1 MIRNICSVEV
11 VMNIGSTTGSTFA
24 TAAYGV
30 SQGTEQVAKAAQT
43 VVETTTERPVEGTG
57 DLASAMTDMKQGQQ
71 ATDANA
77 KVLQA
82 ADRQLGSLID
92 TQA

>member
-1 MIRNICSVEV
+1 
-11 VMNIGSTTGSTFA
+11 MNIGSTAGSTFA
-24 TAAYGV
+24 NAAYGV
-30 SQGTEQVAKAAQT
+30 NQGTEQVAKAAQT
-43 VVETTTERPVEGTG
+43 VVETTTERPVEGTA

>member
-1 MIRNICSVEV
+1 
-11 VMNIGSTTGSTFA
+11 MNIGSTAGSTFSN
-24 TAAYGV
+24 AAYGL
-30 SQGTEQVAKAAQT
+30 SQATEQVTKAAQT
-43 VVETTTERPVEGTG
+43 VVDTTTERSVEGTD

-77 KVLQA
+77 KVMQA
-82 ADRQLGSLID
+82 ADRQLGALVD